1 MQNVFKL
8 HVYLKKRYHR
18 RFIECAQNYYIK
30 KLKGDEKSTVFENVI
45 DFFNERWKITPKP
58 YKYNEYVAK
67 KNNLQSNES
76 QEKRDTSMQ
85 PTIFIDNQGNR
96 NYNKRKIRELPEF
109 AARLHSSL
117 RVKIFCDYILFN
129 YEFLT
134 GMFHLLTLN
143 EVSNYVSKSHE
154 ISSFSDKAESN
165 SQFEIK
171 LLALMFIQGFESM
184 KECPSSAISQIVSRG
199 IFIFFLYFI
208 SCIYSNLIFDF
219 I

>member
-1 MQNVFKL
+1 
-8 HVYLKKRYHR
+8 
-18 RFIECAQNYYIK
+18 
-30 KLKGDEKSTVFENVI
+30 VI

-67 KNNLQSNES
+67 KNNLQSNEN

-85 PTIFIDNQGNR
+85 PTIFVDNQGNR

-109 AARLHSSL
+109 AARLQPSMK
-117 RVKIFCDYILFN
+117 VKIFCDYILFN

-154 ISSFSDKAESN
+154 MSSFSDKADSKALEN

-199 IFIFFLYFI
+199 IFIYYISFHIVFLVI
-208 SCIYSNLIFDF
+208 L
-219 I
+219 